1 MTGDEKRP
9 RLGVDVILILIMVFI
24 VGFFISFIASGVVNN
39 TKMLNEVLTKLDLII
54 SLSGA

>member
-1 MTGDEKRP
+1 MTGNEKRP
-9 RLGVDVILILIMVFI
+9 RLGADVILFLIMVFI